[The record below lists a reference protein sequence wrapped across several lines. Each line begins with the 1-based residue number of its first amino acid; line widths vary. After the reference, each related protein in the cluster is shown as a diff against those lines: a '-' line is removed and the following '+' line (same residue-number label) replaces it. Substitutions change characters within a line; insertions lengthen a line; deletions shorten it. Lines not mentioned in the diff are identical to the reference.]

1 MALTSKGHFKIGT
14 NEFAAKSIKVGIDS
28 IAAPNSGRTDDG
40 VQHIYWVLRR
50 CRKVE
55 IEMPPTKDRAM
66 IANLLNLVQGRE
78 YSITYFDPIDNA
90 ERTLQVYTSKSESD
104 MYSGVIYNGVLQ
116 GVKFNAIEL
125 AGEA

>member
-1 MALTSKGHFKIGT
+1 MALTSKGHFKVG
-14 NEFAAKSIKVGIDS
+14 NAEFLAKSIKVSIDS

-55 IEMPPTKDRAM
+55 IEMPPTKDRASV
-66 IANLLNLVQGRE
+66 ANLLNLVQGRE
-78 YSITYFDPIDNA
+78 YNLTYYDPIDNA
-90 ERTLQVYTSKSESD
+90 ERTIAVYTSKSESEL
-104 MYSGVIYNGVLQ
+104 YSGVIYNGVWQ
-116 GVKFNAIEL
+116 GIKFNAIEM